1 MHLVQTDI
9 RDGDD
14 AVVSAAPGVVDL
26 RRDLGDFADTAAV
39 IEQLDLVITVDTA
52 VAHLAGALGRPV
64 WILLPYGA
72 DWRWLQDRRDSPWY
86 PTARLFRQTT
96 MGDWAPV
103 LAAVRTALNPR

>member
-1 MHLVQTDI
+1 MWKAGL
-9 RDGDD
+9 
-14 AVVSAAPGVVDL
+14 ALMVVSSVP
-26 RRDLGDFADTAAV
+26 RRRR
-39 IEQLDLVITVDTA
+39 INS
-52 VAHLAGALGRPV
+52 
-64 WILLPYGA
+64 GA

>member
-1 MHLVQTDI
+1 MQDVAWINLQFG
-9 RDGDD
+9 R
-14 AVVSAAPGVVDL
+14 PGPASLNALDL
-26 RRDLGDFADTAAV
+26 SSEIGDFASTAGLLA
-39 IEQLDLVITVDTA
+39 EMDLVITVDTA